1 MRDTEVV
8 TVSSIEDKVCA
19 KIQARAEL
27 GKRKYGTTMERDDLT
42 GRQWLTHLQEELMD
56 AVVYIQKIIDYDWG
70 LIDYSRNTINILDK
84 SKYREN
90 E

>member
-1 MRDTEVV
+1 M
-8 TVSSIEDKVCA
+8 SKIEDKVCA

-27 GKRKYGTTMERDDLT
+27 GERKYGTTMERNDLT